1 MNRCKNC
8 SLPEGKFNVVLNA
21 SGVCNYCQYFEQNR
35 KNILNFTN
43 RENMLARKLEKHR
56 GKYEHDA
63 IVGLSGGK
71 DSTYVLCQ
79 MVDKYKLNV
88 AAVTYDNGF
97 LTDFARESISN
108 TISKLGVDHYYY
120 KSNWDTHKKF

>member
-1 MNRCKNC
+1 MSSEMNRCKRC

-21 SGVCNYCQYFEQNR
+21 SGICNYCDYFEQN
-35 KNILNFTN
+35 KKTILDFTN
-43 RENMLARKLEKHR
+43 RENILVRKFEKHR
-56 GKYEHDA
+56 GKYEYDA

-79 MVDKYKLNV
+79 MVDKYKLKV

-97 LTDFARESISN
+97 LTDFARESIEN
-108 TISKLGVDHYYY
+108 TINKLGRPETV
-120 KSNWDTHKKF
+120 